1 MKKVLLITYYW
12 PPAGG
17 PGVQRWLRF
26 VGYLREFGVDPVL
39 FIPENPEYP
48 IRDPSLIDEVPPE
61 IPIYKLKI
69 SEPMHW
75 AGKYLK
81 KDIKR
86 ISSGII
92 SEHKPSLPE
101 RLLIWIRGNFF
112 IPDARVL
119 WVRPSVPYLKKVLIA
134 ENIDTII
141 TTGPP
146 HSVHLIGLQLKKD
159 CGIRWVAD
167 FRDPWT
173 TIGYHN
179 KLKLGFLARKK
190 HKVMEKEVLNTADKI
205 VVTSRTTGKEF
216 EALTARPVKV
226 ITNGYEAK
234 DYSTEVAVDDR
245 HFTIS
250 HIGSLLAGRN
260 PIALWQA
267 LRTFT
272 EEDES
277 FRKVFRLK
285 LAGVVSPEVMAG
297 IKDHGLDPFMD
308 QLEYMPHSEVVTLQ
322 RQSQVLLLIEINS
335 KHTRGILPG
344 KLFEYLAAKRP
355 VLAIGPKGWEAGEII
370 RETAA
375 GEVFD
380 YDSGEAILQT
390 LRAWF
395 ERYRNSS
402 LQPYS
407 SGIEKYNRRELTR
420 ILAKELL
427 WE

>member
-26 VGYLREFGVDPVL
+26 VTYLREFGVDPVI

-48 IRDPSLIDEVPPE
+48 ILDPSLSDEVPPDLR
-61 IPIYKLKI
+61 IYKFRI
-69 SEPMHW
+69 SEPMQW
-75 AGKYLK
+75 AGKFLK

-86 ISSGII
+86 ISSGMI
-92 SEHKPSLPE
+92 SAHKPSLAE
-101 RLLIWIRGNFF
+101 RFLIWIRGNLF

-119 WVRPSVPYLKKVLIA
+119 WVRPSVTYLKKVLIA
-134 ENIDTII
+134 ENIDTVI

-146 HSVHLIGLQLKKD
+146 HSIHLIGLHLKKD
-159 CGIRWVAD
+159 CRVRWVAD

-179 KLKLGFLARKK
+179 KLMLGPLARNR
-190 HKVMEKEVLNTADKI
+190 HKAMEKEVLNTADKI

-216 EALTARPVKV
+216 EALTSRPVRI
-226 ITNGYEAK
+226 ITNGYETK
-234 DYSTEVAVDDR
+234 DYSTAAVMDDKY
-245 HFTIS
+245 FTIS

-267 LRTFT
+267 LHTFT
-272 EEDES
+272 EEDEF
-277 FRKVFRLK
+277 FRKAFRLQ
-285 LAGVVSPEVMAG
+285 LAGVVSPEVMES
-297 IKDHGLDPFMD
+297 IRDNGLDPYVV
-308 QLEYMPHSEVVTLQ
+308 QLEYMPHSEVVSLQ
-322 RQSQVLLLIEINS
+322 RQSHVLLLIEINS
-335 KHTRGILPG
+335 QRTRGILPG

-355 VLAIGPKGWEAGEII
+355 VLAIGPEGWEAGEII
-370 RETAA
+370 RETGA

-380 YDSGEAILQT
+380 YNSGEAILQT
-390 LRAWF
+390 LRRWF
-395 ERYRNSS
+395 EQYKNES
-402 LQPYS
+402 LRPDS
-407 SGIEKYNRRELTR
+407 SGIEKYSRKELTR

>member
-26 VGYLREFGVDPVL
+26 VTYLREFGVDPVI

-48 IRDPSLIDEVPPE
+48 ILDPSLIDEVPHDLR
-61 IPIYKLKI
+61 IYKFKI
-69 SEPMHW
+69 SEPMQW
-75 AGKYLK
+75 AGKFLK

-101 RLLIWIRGNFF
+101 KFLIWIRGNLF

-119 WVRPSVPYLKKVLIA
+119 WVRPSVTYLKKVLIA
-134 ENIDTII
+134 ENIDTVI

-146 HSVHLIGLQLKKD
+146 HSVHLIGLHLKKD
-159 CGIRWVAD
+159 CRVRWVAD

-179 KLKLGFLARKK
+179 KLMLGPLARNR
-190 HKVMEKEVLNTADKI
+190 HKAMEKEVLNTADKI

-216 EALTARPVKV
+216 EALTARPVRV

-234 DYSTEVAVDDR
+234 EYSTTAVVADKY
-245 HFTIS
+245 FTIS

-272 EEDES
+272 EEDEI
-277 FRKVFRLK
+277 FRKAFRLQ
-285 LAGVVSPEVMAG
+285 LAGVVSPEVMADIEG
-297 IKDHGLDPFMD
+297 HGLDPYVD
-308 QLEYMPHSEVVTLQ
+308 QLEYMPHSEVVTIQ
-322 RQSQVLLLIEINS
+322 RQSHVLLLIEINS
-335 KHTRGILPG
+335 QHTRGILPG

-355 VLAIGPKGWEAGEII
+355 VLAIGPDGWEAGEII
-370 RETAA
+370 RETMA

-380 YDSGEAILQT
+380 YNSGEAILQT
-390 LRAWF
+390 LRRWF
-395 ERYRNSS
+395 GQYKNGS
-402 LQPYS
+402 LKPDS
-407 SGIEKYNRRELTR
+407 SGIEKYSRRELTR